1 LIDYR
6 QTWGDHQVYFHDNNQ
21 RLRAIPRDWTS
32 MAAADPFVSMAAG
45 RSCFRI
51 VDLLE
56 LAKMIAREKEWSV
69 KGIMPQV

>member
-1 LIDYR
+1 LVDYR
-6 QTWGDHQVYFHDNNQ
+6 QTWGEHQVYFHDANQ
-21 RLRAIPRDWTS
+21 RLRAVPTDWTS
-32 MAAADPFVSMAAG
+32 MAALDPFVSVAAG

-56 LAKMIAREKEWSV
+56 LAQMIARGKNWSV